1 MARYISSYTRRRFRN
16 WIYSVVGLAVI
27 VVVVLALLRSKQA
40 AIEKPGVGTPQ
51 EQAVWTDVQIPA
63 EQGEPE
69 PLERVIGEVPVSVT
83 EPDPKAAEL
92 IEEANALIGAKPP
105 RIIEARDR
113 LNELLAMPMST
124 EQRHS
129 VKQQLSQ
136 LAGRWLFSRRIYPA
150 DELCGSYTVKPGDL
164 LSTIGK
170 KFNVPYQI
178 IAKINRIRRP
188 ESLQAGETIKVIK
201 GPFHAR
207 VYRSAF
213 TLDLYLQDTFVRSFP
228 VGLGKEGM
236 ETPTGLWRVKVDGK
250 LISPTWTDPITGK
263 TYKAGDPDYPLGSRW
278 IGLEGVAGEA
288 RNRTGFA
295 IHGTKDP
302 NEIGTANSQGCIRLH
317 NGDAKLFYDILMPGL
332 SQVEVV
338 D

>member
-1 MARYISSYTRRRFRN
+1 MARYISSYTRRRFGN
-16 WIYSVVGLAVI
+16 WIYLIVGLAVI
-27 VVVVLALLRSKQA
+27 AVVVLALLRSKRA
-40 AIEKPGVGTPQ
+40 DIDKAGVGAPQ
-51 EQAVWTDVQIPA
+51 EQAAQTDVQSPA
-63 EQGEPE
+63 EQSE
-69 PLERVIGEVPVSVT
+69 PLERLIGEVPESVT

-92 IEEANALIGAKPP
+92 IEEATALVAAKPP
-105 RIIEARDR
+105 RIIETRDR

-150 DELCGSYTVKPGDL
+150 DGLCGSYTVKPGDL

-170 KFNVPYQI
+170 RFNVPYQI

-207 VYRSAF
+207 VYRSSF
-213 TLDLYLQDTFVRSFP
+213 VLDLYLQDTFVKSFP

-236 ETPTGLWRVKVDGK
+236 ETPTGLWRVKSDGK
-250 LISPTWTDPITGK
+250 LISPTWTDPTTGK
-263 TYKAGDPDYPLGSRW
+263 TYKASDPDYPLGSRW
-278 IGLEGVAGEA
+278 IGLEGISGEA
-288 RNRTGFA
+288 RGRTGFA

-302 NEIGTANSQGCIRLH
+302 NEIGTANSQGCIRLL
-317 NGDAKLFYDILMPGL
+317 NGDARLFYDILMPGL
-332 SQVEVV
+332 SKIEVV

>member
-1 MARYISSYTRRRFRN
+1 MARYISSYARRRFRN
-16 WIYSVVGLAVI
+16 WIYLIVGLAVI
-27 VVVVLALLRSKQA
+27 AVVVLALLRNKRA
-40 AIEKPGVGTPQ
+40 DIDKAPAGAPQ
-51 EQAVWTDVQIPA
+51 ERAAQTDVQSPA
-63 EQGEPE
+63 EQPE
-69 PLERVIGEVPVSVT
+69 PLERLIGEVPESVT
-83 EPDPKAAEL
+83 EPDPKASEL
-92 IEEANALIGAKPP
+92 IEEATALIEAKPP

-124 EQRHS
+124 GQRRS
-129 VKQQLSQ
+129 VKQQLSK

-150 DELCGSYTVKPGDL
+150 DGLCGSYTVKPGDL

-170 KFNVPYQI
+170 RFNVPYQV

-188 ESLQAGETIKVIK
+188 ESLQAGETLKVIK

-207 VYRSAF
+207 VYRSSF
-213 TLDLYLQDTFVRSFP
+213 TLDLYLQDTFVKSFP

-236 ETPTGLWRVKVDGK
+236 ETPTGLWCVKADGK
-250 LISPTWTDPITGK
+250 LISPTWTDPTTGK

-278 IGLEGVAGEA
+278 IGLEGISGEA
-288 RNRTGFA
+288 RGRTGFA

-302 NEIGTANSQGCIRLH
+302 NEIGTANSQGCIRLL
-317 NGDAKLFYDILMPGL
+317 NGDARLFYDILMPGL
-332 SQVEVV
+332 SKIEVV